1 MYGPVYMYNIRAG
14 AHISRPIVDTIT
26 VSMCGTQETHHPGTG
41 TRTDGSRQAAEY
53 DTINDKYVYEI
64 FGAHTGWVSVH
75 SIRIPKQVLGWALI
89 NTKSSRPL
97 DGM

>member
-1 MYGPVYMYNIRAG
+1 MCNIRAG
-14 AHISRPIVDTIT
+14 AHISRPIVDTIDS
-26 VSMCGTQETHHPGTG
+26 VHVWH
-41 TRTDGSRQAAEY
+41 TRHIIQAQAHAQTAPDRLQY